1 MRKLRRSL
9 ATAAVMALAA
19 AGAVVGTAG
28 PSSAG
33 SGMNLEMFQK
43 IQFGMSRQQVLDI
56 VGPGVCDPD
65 EFGDRTG
72 LSCRAYSDDYPPYA
86 NFDFNAADQ
95 LNRKSQEKL
104 LNPTNPQLTL
114 ANYNKVTTGMTVDQ
128 VMTVLGRGS
137 CVVWGEEYPAYPS
150 KAGWQIDFQCRAA
163 TGAGWAHV
171 WFTDDT
177 LRGKSKNSSLN

>member
-1 MRKLRRSL
+1 MRKPRRTL
-9 ATAAVMALAA
+9 AAAAVTALAA

-43 IQFGMSRQQVLDI
+43 VQFGMSRQQVLDI

-65 EFGDRTG
+65 EFGGTG
-72 LSCRAYSDDYPPYA
+72 LYCRAYSDDYPPYA
-86 NFDFNAADQ
+86 NFGFNADDR
-95 LNRKSQEKL
+95 LNSKSQEKL
-104 LNPTNPQLTL
+104 LNPTDPQLTL
-114 ANYNKVTTGMTVDQ
+114 ANYNKVGTGMTVDQ
-128 VMTVLGRGS
+128 VMGILGRGS
-137 CVVWGEEYPAYPS
+137 CVVWGESYPAYPS
-150 KAGWQIDFQCRAA
+150 KAGWEIDFQCRAA

-171 WFTDDT
+171 WFTDDV